1 MAASAGNVFNT
12 LGRWSLTGNLIMLG
26 LVFVALFV
34 LAVGMLVEQALRR
47 DEPGVSF
54 ASTLKMA
61 GMLVGSMAMVALVA
75 WLMFKGL
82 RSTSTA
88 GRRFR
93 QFSGVTMLLS

>member
-1 MAASAGNVFNT
+1 MAASTGNVLNT
-12 LGRWSLTGNLIMLG
+12 LGRWSLTMNLVWLG
-26 LVFVALFV
+26 LVFLF
-34 LAVGMLVEQALRR
+34 LFAMAVKVLVEQALNR
-47 DEPGVSF
+47 DEPGVTF

-82 RSTSTA
+82 RSTSTT

-93 QFSGVTMLLS
+93 QLQGVTMLLS